1 MLLKKAGLCKPAF
14 CVYLY
19 LVYLLKTLLN
29 TIIHY
34 GVAGDKTEH
43 ERRRIK
49 TVNLLNLIVAAFIS
63 IGIFNHFVLHTK
75 MNFWPTLSFVVFA
88 LFSLYLSKIKLT
100 SLSFILFTLNVNL
113 AILFINKCYPV
124 ESGCY
129 VFYFPV
135 IVSIVLLNKPTF
147 KDKFALLHFSLVII
161 FFLINLFVDIPA
173 WRIEGV
179 DASEVK
185 ILLTANLMM
194 SSILTGLLS
203 GLMNRMI
210 SNQNNEIITR
220 NVRLSKTQEELNASL
235 REKEV
240 LLAELHHRVKN
251 NLAIISGLLNMQ
263 EDATTNEEAKQII
276 YDTKT
281 RITSMALVHKMLY
294 KESNLK
300 SINFTNY
307 ANELIDGLLNSYH
320 LEKNVVFE
328 KECEVVILPINKS
341 IPLGLILNE
350 AVTNCIKYVF
360 KNATSAS
367 KGRLNLTIRQVNNLV
382 TIIIKD
388 NGKGFPIDYNK
399 DQEHPSLGIFLIK
412 TLGEQIDA
420 SVTFNNEEG
429 AKIQLAFFPN

>member
-1 MLLKKAGLCKPAF
+1 M
-14 CVYLY
+14 
-19 LVYLLKTLLN
+19 YLLKNLLN
-29 TIIHY
+29 TIILY
-34 GVAGDKTEH
+34 GVASDKTEH

-49 TVNLLNLIVAAFIS
+49 TVNLLNLIVAVFIS

-88 LFSLYLSKIKLT
+88 FISLYLSKINLT

-113 AILFINKCYPV
+113 AILFINKCYPI
-124 ESGCY
+124 ETGCY

-147 KDKFALLHFSLVII
+147 RDKFALLHFSLVII
-161 FFLINLFVDIPA
+161 FFSVNLFVDIPA
-173 WRIEGV
+173 WRLEGV
-179 DASEVK
+179 EASQVK
-185 ILLTANLMM
+185 VLLTANLIM
-194 SSILTGLLS
+194 SATLTGLLS

-210 SNQNNEIITR
+210 SNQNNEITTR
-220 NVRLSKTQEELNASL
+220 NVRLSKTQEELNVSL

-281 RITSMALVHKMLY
+281 RISSMALVHKMLY
-294 KESNLK
+294 EESNLK

-307 ANELIDGLLNSYH
+307 ATELIDTLLNSYH
-320 LEKNVVFE
+320 LEKNVIFE

-360 KNATSAS
+360 KNATASS
-367 KGRLNLTIRQVNNLV
+367 KGQLTLNIRQVNNLV
-382 TIIIKD
+382 TMIIQD
-388 NGKGFPIDYNK
+388 NGKGFPKDYNK

-412 TLGEQIDA
+412 TLSEQIDA
-420 SVTFNNEEG
+420 SVTFNNEGG

>member
-1 MLLKKAGLCKPAF
+1 M
-14 CVYLY
+14 
-19 LVYLLKTLLN
+19 YLLKNLLN
-29 TIIHY
+29 TIILY
-34 GVAGDKTEH
+34 GVASDKTEH

-49 TVNLLNLIVAAFIS
+49 TVNLLNLIVAVFIS

-88 LFSLYLSKIKLT
+88 FISLYLSKINLT

-113 AILFINKCYPV
+113 AILFINKCYPI
-124 ESGCY
+124 ETGCY

-147 KDKFALLHFSLVII
+147 RDKFALLHFSLVII
-161 FFLINLFVDIPA
+161 FFLVNLFVDIPA
-173 WRIEGV
+173 WRLEGV
-179 DASEVK
+179 EASQVK
-185 ILLTANLMM
+185 VLLTANLIM
-194 SSILTGLLS
+194 SATLTGLLS

-210 SNQNNEIITR
+210 SNQNNEITTR
-220 NVRLSKTQEELNASL
+220 NVRLSKTQEELNVSL

-281 RITSMALVHKMLY
+281 RISSMALVHKMLY
-294 KESNLK
+294 EESNLK

-307 ANELIDGLLNSYH
+307 ATELIDTLLNSYH
-320 LEKNVVFE
+320 LEKNVIFE

-360 KNATSAS
+360 KNATASS
-367 KGRLNLTIRQVNNLV
+367 KGQLTLNIRQVNNLV
-382 TIIIKD
+382 TMIIQD
-388 NGKGFPIDYNK
+388 NGKGFPKDYNK

-412 TLGEQIDA
+412 TLSEQIDA
-420 SVTFNNEEG
+420 SVKFNNEGG

>member
-1 MLLKKAGLCKPAF
+1 M
-14 CVYLY
+14 
-19 LVYLLKTLLN
+19 YLLKNLLN
-29 TIIHY
+29 TIILY
-34 GVAGDKTEH
+34 GVASDKTEH

-49 TVNLLNLIVAAFIS
+49 TVNLLNLIVAVFIS

-88 LFSLYLSKIKLT
+88 FISLYLSKINLT

-113 AILFINKCYPV
+113 AILFINKCYPI
-124 ESGCY
+124 ETGCY

-147 KDKFALLHFSLVII
+147 RDKFALLHFSLVII
-161 FFLINLFVDIPA
+161 FFSVNLFVDIPA
-173 WRIEGV
+173 WRLEGV
-179 DASEVK
+179 EASQVK
-185 ILLTANLMM
+185 VLLTANLIM
-194 SSILTGLLS
+194 SATLTGLLS

-210 SNQNNEIITR
+210 SNQNIEITTR
-220 NVRLSKTQEELNASL
+220 NVRLSKTQEELNVSL

-281 RITSMALVHKMLY
+281 RISSMALVHKMLY
-294 KESNLK
+294 EESNLK

-307 ANELIDGLLNSYH
+307 ATELIDTLLNSYH
-320 LEKNVVFE
+320 LEKNVIFE

-360 KNATSAS
+360 KNATASS
-367 KGRLNLTIRQVNNLV
+367 KGQLTLNIRQVNNLV
-382 TIIIKD
+382 TMIIQD
-388 NGKGFPIDYNK
+388 NGKGFPKDYNK

-412 TLGEQIDA
+412 TLSEQIDA
-420 SVTFNNEEG
+420 SVTFNNEGG